1 MFARISL
8 LALALAAFSVLS
20 ACCWKCAFNEHNF
33 SDKDPIIPGE
43 LSAHATIHNI
53 GIQWLVKGN
62 DNVNATLEYRE
73 AGWRAKDWQPAF
85 PLHRAPARPNQP
97 VKFLGGLDNWV
108 PAFAA
113 YGREHLNK
121 NYFAGSI
128 FNLKPNTKYEIR
140 VTLHGVA
147 GKWQGRDTKTL
158 NVTTRRDPT
167 GPATQTF
174 PAAVHVKGGGD
185 ALKIALQQ
193 AKANQ
198 IFVVREGVYS
208 GDITVSASGTKE
220 KPIII
225 AGYGNVLID
234 GGPITNNN
242 DKTNGITITGA
253 NVRISGLSFRNFHT
267 CIKAEPTARN
277 LVVERCKLEHF
288 YNGITVDADDATI
301 TDNILRYS
309 YRTTDMSITGGQ
321 RKSNHGIRANTNT
334 KGCVIAY
341 NEISL
346 VADAIHAIGRD
357 TDVHNNDV
365 IFGLD
370 DAIELDFGGPNI
382 RVYDN
387 RFSYSGHNGIS
398 FQPYIGGPAYIL
410 RNCVFGPKDNALKT
424 RYDSDSVYF
433 INNTFISRDSHG
445 CDLPFG
451 SFTRN
456 NIFLVSPG
464 KTRSARIDLAPTHM
478 QPNMDHDLFGPIG
491 PNGLTLAEFTQQT
504 GMENNGIQAT
514 SNAQVLANFPLF
526 PPEYGSPQ
534 WVYPE
539 AYLKA
544 TTRPHP
550 DYSLAKDSPAIGTGI
565 PIPNITIRLDGKP
578 IDLGALQH
586 DQSPPHYGP
595 RR

>member
-1 MFARISL
+1 
-8 LALALAAFSVLS
+8 
-20 ACCWKCAFNEHNF
+20 
-33 SDKDPIIPGE
+33 GE
-43 LSAHATIHNI
+43 FSAHATIHNI
-53 GIQWLVKGN
+53 SVQCLVFDDAGANIQGLLK
-62 DNVNATLEYRE
+62 YRE
-73 AGWRAKDWQPAF
+73 VGEKDWWPAF

-108 PAFAA
+108 PHFAA
-113 YGREHLNK
+113 YGREHLSK

-128 FNLKPNTKYEIR
+128 FNLKPNTQYE
-140 VTLHGVA
+140 LLLFL
-147 GKWQGRDTKTL
+147 RDANDPRYEVNWARIGHLTVSTREIPEVVHLKTRL
-158 NVTTRRDPT
+158 PLLIE
-167 GPATQTF
+167 
-174 PAAVHVKGGGD
+174 GGGD
-185 ALKIALQQ
+185 ALKNALEN
-193 AKANQ
+193 AKPGSHF
-198 IFVVREGVYS
+198 FVAAGTYN
-208 GDITVSASGTKE
+208 GDITISANSTDE
-220 KPIII
+220 NPILII
-225 AGYGNVLID
+225 ANGEVLID
-234 GGPITNNN
+234 GGPITTNN
-242 DKTNGITITGA
+242 DKTNGITVTGA
-253 NVRISGLSFRNFHT
+253 NVRMKGLAFRNFHT
-267 CIKAEPTARN
+267 CIKAEPTAKN
-277 LVVERCKLEHF
+277 LVIQNCKFEHF
-288 YNGITVDADDATI
+288 YNGITVYADDATI
-301 TDNILRYS
+301 TDNSVRYS

-321 RKSNHGIRANTNT
+321 RKNSHGIQIGT
-334 KGCVIAY
+334 KAKGGVIAY

-357 TDVHNNDV
+357 IDVHNNDV
-365 IFGLD
+365 IFCLD

-424 RYDSDSVYF
+424 RYDADSVYF
-433 INNTFISRDSHG
+433 INNTFISRDSNG

-478 QPNMDHDLFGPIG
+478 QPNMDYDLFGPVG
-491 PNGLTLAEFTQQT
+491 PNGLTLAEFTTQT

-514 SNAQVLANFPLF
+514 SNAQVLATFPLF
-526 PPEYGSPQ
+526 PPEYESPQ

-544 TTRPHP
+544 TTRSHP
-550 DYSLAKDSPAIGTGI
+550 DYSLAKDSPAIGKGI

-586 DQSPPHYGP
+586 DQPAPHYGP